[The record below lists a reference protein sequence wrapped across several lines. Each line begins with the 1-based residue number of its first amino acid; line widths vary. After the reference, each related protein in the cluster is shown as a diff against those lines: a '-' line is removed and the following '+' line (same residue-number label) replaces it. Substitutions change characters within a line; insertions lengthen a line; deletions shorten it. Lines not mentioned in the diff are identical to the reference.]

1 MIFPETVK
9 WMSLE
14 FDPACSTVQPE
25 DSLQIYVPA
34 IEYMSD
40 QKYEHIHLDE
50 GESPPMPFWPV
61 LNKFCGRYVYL
72 HRFP

>member
-25 DSLQIYVPA
+25 DSLQIYIPA
-34 IEYMSD
+34 LEYMSD
-40 QKYEHIHLDE
+40 QRHDNLHSID
-50 GESPPMPFWPV
+50 GESPPMPYWPV
-61 LNKFCGRYVYL
+61 LNKLCGR
-72 HRFP
+72 